1 MSLAPLSFPALVSL
15 SNCLC
20 ESHKFGI
27 NQIQHNSPQSK
38 LSLPFISVPSA
49 LLQQKS
55 AVLKSL
61 QPSLLFSYREH
72 VGKV

>member
-1 MSLAPLSFPALVSL
+1 MAPLSFLALMSL

-27 NQIQHNSPQSK
+27 NQIQHNTPQSK
-38 LSLPFISVPSA
+38 LRLSFISVPNG
-49 LLQQKS
+49 LLQQTS
-55 AVLKSL
+55 VVLKSL
-61 QPSLLFSYREH
+61 QPSLMFSYIEH